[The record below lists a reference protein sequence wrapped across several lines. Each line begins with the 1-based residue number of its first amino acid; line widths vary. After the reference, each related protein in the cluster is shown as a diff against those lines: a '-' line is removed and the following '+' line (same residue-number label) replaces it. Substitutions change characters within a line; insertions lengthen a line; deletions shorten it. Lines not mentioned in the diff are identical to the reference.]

1 MGLFGMSE
9 SEAISS
15 LQELS
20 FFAGGD
26 LPDRHNMLKKITE
39 IEKRIP
45 NTKSSELE
53 YWLAIATRNYTAW
66 YVRGDER
73 KSYLETV
80 IAHFT
85 NAYNLSK
92 DNSTFKLPR
101 GTYLQKTCPDKLD
114 DHALIAMEFGKLLI
128 DEAIIRDVQTGIAI
142 LEPIFENT
150 ADYHPEYCSYADAFF
165 KLGDYERCAAVALD
179 LERRAKRSTE
189 WNEVPP
195 AIYTLIAKAYRAQ
208 AKKHKKNKEYK
219 LAFESLRYL
228 VDRGLATDNDRKM
241 YEDLLKQISGN

>member
-26 LPDRHNMLKKITE
+26 LPDRHKMLKMITK
-39 IEKRIP
+39 IEKRSP
-45 NTKSSELE
+45 NTKSFELE
-53 YWLAIATRNYTAW
+53 YWLAIVTRNYSAW

-80 IAHFT
+80 IAHLT

-92 DNSTFKLPR
+92 DNPTYKLPR
-101 GTYLQKTCPDKLD
+101 GTYLQKICPDKLD
-114 DHALIAMEFGKLLI
+114 DHALIAMELGKLLI
-128 DEAIIRDVQTGIAI
+128 DEAIIRDAQTGIAI
-142 LEPIFENT
+142 LDPIFEST
-150 ADYHPEYCSYADAFF
+150 VDYHPEYCSYADAFF
-165 KLGDYERCAAVALD
+165 KLGDYERCAAIALD
-179 LERRAKRSTE
+179 LERRAKMSAE

-195 AIYTLIAKAYRAQ
+195 AVYTLIAKAYRAQ
-208 AKKHKKNKEYK
+208 AKKQKKNKEYE
-219 LAFESLRYL
+219 LAFDSLRYL
-228 VDRGLATDNDRKM
+228 VDRGLATDNDRKI
-241 YEDLLKQISGN
+241 YENLLKQVSAE